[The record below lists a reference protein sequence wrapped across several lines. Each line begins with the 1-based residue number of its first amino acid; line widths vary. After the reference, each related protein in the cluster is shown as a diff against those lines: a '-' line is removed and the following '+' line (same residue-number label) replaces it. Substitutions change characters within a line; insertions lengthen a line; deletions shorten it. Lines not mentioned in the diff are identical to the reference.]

1 MRSVVVLLTF
11 AAFCLNASAGF
22 GANLWGLKSGNPE
35 LKSAGALA
43 FGPDGILLVG
53 DAKAATVF
61 AIQTEDSDSPIKGD
75 LSIDNLEKKIA
86 ETVGSDSVKVNDLA
100 VNPENGNAYIS
111 VSKGENGAPALLQVN
126 GKGEVSEMKL
136 AGVPFAKAELSNAP
150 EDKVVR
156 RGRRSSNPRND
167 SITDLAYNEGKVFV
181 SGLRNDEDASSVRGL
196 VFPFADTNSET
207 SVEIYHGAHGRY
219 ETRSAIRTFIPF
231 NIEGEP
237 HLLAGFVCTPLVK
250 FPVKSLGSDRLRATT
265 VAELGN
271 RNRPLDM
278 VVYKQDGKDFVLMA
292 NDRRGVMKISTDD
305 ISRNEGITER
315 VGGGGTAGQTYE
327 TIDDLEGVVQLAK
340 LSDQYAVVIVKDGES
355 HQLKSVVMP

>member
-1 MRSVVVLLTF
+1 MRSVVTILTF

-22 GANLWGLKSGNPE
+22 GANLWGLKAGNPE

-75 LSIDNLEKKIA
+75 LDVANLSKTIA
-86 ETVGSDSVKVNDLA
+86 EAVGADSITVNDLA
-100 VNPENGNAYIS
+100 VNAESGTAFIS
-111 VSKGENGAPALLQVN
+111 VSKGESGAPAILQVN

-136 AGVPFAKAELSNAP
+136 ANVPFAKAVLTNAP
-150 EDKVVR
+150 EDKVVG
-156 RGRRSSNPRND
+156 RGRRRSNPRNE

-181 SGLRNDEDASSVRGL
+181 SGLRSGEASSSVRGL

-207 SVEIYHGAHGRY
+207 SLEIYHGAHGRY
-219 ETRSAIRTFIPF
+219 EDNRAIRTFIPF

-237 HLLAGFVCTPLVK
+237 HLLAGFICTPLVK
-250 FPVKSLGSDRLRATT
+250 FPVKGLDSDRLRATT

-278 VVYKQDGKDFVLMA
+278 VVYKQDGKDYVLMA

-305 ISRNEGITER
+305 ISRKEGITER
-315 VGGGGTAGQTYE
+315 IDGKAGQSYE
-327 TIDDLEGVVQLAK
+327 TIEDMKGVVQLAK
-340 LSDQYAVVIVKDGES
+340 LSDQYAVVIVQDGDS
-355 HQLKSVVMP
+355 QSLKSVVMP